1 MYVIEL
7 EYNNPGSG
15 EVFHNFFPDLEV
27 KLARDYF
34 DDAKKCGCE
43 ITIWRLIPIDKIHV
57 G

>member
-15 EVFHNFFPDLEV
+15 EVFHNFFPDMEV

-34 DDAKKCGCE
+34 DDARNCGCE